1 MLQAL
6 IDYLVAVAIV
16 AAESLLIIGFAFL
29 YSGRYNEG
37 GRVRLFGH
45 FDTSPPRGLSAV
57 R

>member
-6 IDYLVAVAIV
+6 LDYLVAAAIV
-16 AAESLLIIGFAFL
+16 AAESLLVIGFAFL

-37 GRVRLFGH
+37 DRTRLFGH